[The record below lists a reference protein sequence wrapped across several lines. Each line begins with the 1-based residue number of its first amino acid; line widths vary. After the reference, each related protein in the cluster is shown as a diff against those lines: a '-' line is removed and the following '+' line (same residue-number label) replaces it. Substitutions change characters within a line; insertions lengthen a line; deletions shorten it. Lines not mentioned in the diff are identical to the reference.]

1 MQAFQEN
8 KQLRTVIAQKQNPDL
23 PEYFVAKLVDVLDN
37 MDDTVP
43 FTFKHLE
50 VNFDNNETAKA
61 T

>member
-1 MQAFQEN
+1 M
-8 KQLRTVIAQKQNPDL
+8 IAQKQNPDL